1 MKKELREYLDT
12 RRQGWPYE
20 ELYHVE
26 HLDGHRFVAK
36 IGDELAG
43 LSYAETDAGGEEAV
57 MHMNLKGRYAEYGIG
72 TELLNLLMDDLKQSG
87 FRTIRYEIPKE
98 RYAFQIYRDLG
109 FSVESQDEESVRFI
123 WKKSGQ

>member
-1 MKKELREYLDT
+1 MKKELRDYLDT

-36 IGDELAG
+36 IGDELEG

-87 FRTIRYEIPKE
+87 FRTIRYEIPRE

-109 FSVESQDEESVRFI
+109 FSVESQDEESVRFV
-123 WKKSGQ
+123 WKRTE